1 MAAVASLLPQ
11 PNLIRGWWLFCP
23 LPCPRGWRWGLAL
36 SRQHCVARCPWQAG
50 PRALQLIW
58 WTQLTLSNSCHLK
71 SFALVRSFH
80 PIFWVIHQQCG
91 LCLTLHP
98 GNPRLWLSAA
108 HHQGWSRNLPF
119 CNLYLDPSALSA
131 GRFDRLRGMV
141 WITQP
146 TTPQVQE
153 KKWQ

>member
-1 MAAVASLLPQ
+1 MGTVENRLFMAAVASLLPQ

-80 PIFWVIHQQCG
+80 PIFE
-91 LCLTLHP
+91 
-98 GNPRLWLSAA
+98 LSI
-108 HHQGWSRNLPF
+108 SNV
-119 CNLYLDPSALSA
+119 DSALLCILEIQGCGWVLLTTKA
-131 GRFDRLRGMV
+131 DPGTCHFV
-141 WITQP
+141 IFTWIPLLYQLGGLTGW
-146 TTPQVQE
+146 E
-153 KKWQ
+153 AWFG